1 MRVFRSS
8 GGGAQAPVASSS
20 VAIVYRIAETP
31 SNAHTSLNSSHP
43 APQDFAPPAS
53 TPPPPHAFHRY
64 SQSQGVAYEAPVLPP
79 RQSMVIPPSLFMS
92 GNSGNN
98 TPPPDTSFPTSAYT
112 MPPRDAQPTEYGCQ
126 RRPTTTHVSFYC
138 RGDIRSEAVAVA
150 RQQACTAG
158 KHTRCPGAGGHT
170 TPIPIPRASY
180 GRRTGDLDTDD
191 GVSLCLVPT
200 SPPPT
205 AWGPFFETDMSPS
218 PVFTV
223 LMDAIFAY
231 LDTRRTGSLTPEVY
245 SRFLLI
251 NQGYL
256 GKQNICAWP
265 FISRKFKLILISQ
278 TQGTRTLSPP
288 WAKPKKNAPTPPS
301 KRAFDL
307 FGIQYI
313 LRPRAR
319 DAPSP
324 PADVKSQFQSL
335 AASFARAISPA
346 TPAAGMPLL
355 TRTGFLNITAV
366 EVLCDP
372 ARHYTGLAHVVQM
385 YESGLGAVVRG
396 WGTPL
401 PRGVLP
407 GRTRPE
413 DVVDIV
419 VGGQSGQSG
428 PGRLGSG
435 VAGGLLSA
443 AAYTR
448 NAVGKI
454 DAQGAVIYGNSA
466 KTMETIDF
474 SVYAV
479 GLPLVSLSSGN
490 ISQLDT
496 PTQSD
501 YHCLDLRGVS
511 YSGIFSMHVW
521 SVSKPP

>member
-1 MRVFRSS
+1 MSPGYFGCNVCLRPILPADPRIQCLDCQEYDLCANCAVGGDEFSSGHHPTHRMCVFRSS

-20 VAIVYRIAETP
+20 VAIVYRIAKTP

-53 TPPPPHAFHRY
+53 TPPPPHAFHHY

-79 RQSMVIPPSLFMS
+79 RQSMVITPSPFMS

-98 TPPPDTSFPTSAYT
+98 TPPPDTSFSTSAYT
-112 MPPRDAQPTEYGCQ
+112 MPPRDAQPPNMDAGAALPQSMSRSIAEVTFAQTPLPSPDSRLVQPGNTLAAQAQADIQPQFRSSAQATAIERG
-126 RRPTTTHVSFYC
+126 TTQTMAP
-138 RGDIRSEAVAVA
+138 RSISS
-150 RQQACTAG
+150 
-158 KHTRCPGAGGHT
+158 P
-170 TPIPIPRASY
+170 PP
-180 GRRTGDLDTDD
+180 
-191 GVSLCLVPT
+191 
-200 SPPPT
+200 PPPT

-245 SRFLLI
+245 SRFLI

-256 GKQNICAWP
+256 GKQNIWNSNLVASMGKTKEECADAA
-265 FISRKFKLILISQ
+265 L
-278 TQGTRTLSPP
+278 
-288 WAKPKKNAPTPPS
+288 

-324 PADVKSQFQSL
+324 PADVKGQFQSL
-335 AASFARAISPA
+335 SASFARAISPA
-346 TPAAGMPLL
+346 APAAGMPLL
-355 TRTGFLNITAV
+355 TRTGFFNITAV

-407 GRTRPE
+407 DEPDPRMLARIARVQAAVKE
-413 DVVDIV
+413 KRQSSRSSS
-419 VGGQSGQSG
+419 GQWGQSG
-428 PGRLGSG
+428 PGGLGSG
-435 VAGGLLSA
+435 VAGGLLSV

-454 DAQGAVIYGNSA
+454 DAQGAVNVLNAAGNA
-466 KTMETIDF
+466 AYIIG
-474 SVYAV
+474 AV
-479 GLPLVSLSSGN
+479 TN
-490 ISQLDT
+490 D
-496 PTQSD
+496 
-501 YHCLDLRGVS
+501 
-511 YSGIFSMHVW
+511 
-521 SVSKPP
+521 